1 MYYVGIDWADENH
14 HAYITDD
21 SGQKLDSFP
30 VEHSKEGMNR
40 LQNRIYKFSRKLD
53 NVLFSLETDKG
64 LVVSTLMDWGYTV
77 YPINPKAVDRY
88 RDRYKASG
96 VKCDEFDAC
105 VLANILRT
113 DRDRFQSILPDSELS
128 REIKVLTRDR
138 DKLVGDRTRL
148 SNRLTSILKAYYPA
162 ALELFSEVAQPITL
176 SFLSKYPTYQ
186 DVKQIS
192 YAEFRRF
199 LSENRYPHPRRAKGM
214 YEKLQQPHL
223 ECEDMLTRTKSRLM
237 LATVWQL
244 QFLMDE
250 IKSYEKEIKKLLE
263 SHPDAS
269 IFLSLP
275 GAGDIL
281 SARFIAELGDNRDRY
296 QEAGDIQAVSGSAP
310 ITIQS
315 GKKRYVRFRRSCK
328 KPFRNTVHAFAF
340 CSTKECVWAREHYDQ
355 QIATGKTHNQAIRS
369 LSNKWMKII
378 FTLWKRGETYD
389 EEHHL
394 LMKSGHVVVA
404 ASQALPSL

>member
-1 MYYVGIDWADENH
+1 MYYVGIDWADEEH
-14 HAYITDD
+14 CAYITDD
-21 SGQKLDSFP
+21 SGQKLDSFSI
-30 VEHSKEGMNR
+30 EHSEEGMSK
-40 LQNRIYKFSRKLD
+40 LQSRIHRFSLKLD
-53 NVLFSLETDKG
+53 NVLFSLETDNG

-88 RDRYKASG
+88 RDRYKTSG
-96 VKCDEFDAC
+96 IKSDEFDAC

-113 DRDRFQSILPDSELS
+113 DKVRFQPILPDSELS

-138 DKLVGDRTRL
+138 EKLISDRTRL

-162 ALELFSEVAQPITL
+162 GLELFSEVAQPITL

-186 DVKQIS
+186 DAKNLS
-192 YAEFRRF
+192 FEEFRRF
-199 LSENRYPHPRRAKGM
+199 LSENRYPHPKRASGM

-223 ECEDMLTRTKSRLM
+223 ECEDVLTRTKSRLM
-237 LATVWQL
+237 LATVSQL
-244 QFLMDE
+244 QLLIDE
-250 IKSYEKEIKKLLE
+250 IKSYEKETQKLVE
-263 SHPDAS
+263 SHPDAN

-281 SARFIAELGDNRDRY
+281 TARFIAELGDNRDRY

-315 GKKRYVRFRRSCK
+315 GKKKRVRFRRSCK
-328 KPFRNTVHAFAF
+328 KPFRNTIHTFAF
-340 CSTKECVWAREHYDQ
+340 CSTNECAWAKEHYDQ
-355 QIATGKTHNQAIRS
+355 QIAAGKSHNQAVRS

-378 FTLWKRGETYD
+378 FALWKRGETYD

-394 LMKSGHVVVA
+394 LMKSEHAMVA
-404 ASQALPSL
+404 AS

>member
-1 MYYVGIDWADENH
+1 MYYAGIDWADEEH
-14 HAYITDD
+14 YAYITDN

-30 VEHSKEGMNR
+30 MEHSEEGMNK
-40 LQNRIYKFSRKLD
+40 LHNRIHRFSLKLD
-53 NVLFSLETDKG
+53 NVLFSLETDNG

-88 RDRYKASG
+88 RDRYKTSG
-96 VKCDEFDAC
+96 IKSDEFDAC

-113 DRDRFQSILPDSELS
+113 DKDRFQPILPDSQLS
-128 REIKVLTRDR
+128 RELKVLTRDR
-138 DKLVGDRTRL
+138 EKLVGDRTRL
-148 SNRLTSILKAYYPA
+148 SNRLIAILKAYYPA
-162 ALELFSEVAQPITL
+162 ALELFSQVAQPITL
-176 SFLSKYPTYQ
+176 SFLSKYPTYE
-186 DVKQIS
+186 DAKNLS
-192 YAEFRRF
+192 LREFRKF
-199 LSENRYPHPRRAKGM
+199 LSENHYPHPKRVKEI

-237 LATVWQL
+237 LATVSQL
-244 QFLMDE
+244 GLLIDE
-250 IKSYEKEIKKLLE
+250 IKSYQKEIKKLLD

-275 GAGDIL
+275 GAGDVL

-296 QEAGDIQAVSGSAP
+296 EQAGDIQAVSGTAP

-315 GKKRYVRFRRSCK
+315 GKKKRVRFRRSCK
-328 KPFRNTVHAFAF
+328 KPFRNTIHTFAF
-340 CSTKECVWAREHYDQ
+340 CSTKECAWAREHYDQ
-355 QIATGKTHNQAIRS
+355 QIAAGKTHNQAVRS

-378 FTLWKRGETYD
+378 FILWKRGETYD

-394 LMKSGHVVVA
+394 LMKAEHAVKHSVVA
-404 ASQALPSL
+404 AS